1 MIITYQGNTYFK
13 IQSGSFVLLIDPE
26 NSRSFKGANVILN
39 TEKPAAIAPPEKE
52 TSFFWAENQGEYE
65 VGGMKIEGWAAGHED
80 KKTSKAKTDRII
92 TAYRFKMEDIE
103 IGVIGP
109 ISEEPGPEVLEKL
122 QGVDILILPG
132 SGSPFL
138 KETEAVKLARQ
149 IEPGI
154 VIPSGNGSNKF
165 FRELNQKPAPQE
177 KLVIKKKELSPGA
190 ISAVCLKS

>member
-1 MIITYQGNTYFK
+1 MIITYQGDTYFK
-13 IQSGSFVLLIDPE
+13 IQSGSFVLLIDPQ

-39 TEKPAAIAPPEKE
+39 TTKPTAVASPEKGAD
-52 TSFFWAENQGEYE
+52 FFWAENQGEYE
-65 VGGMKIEGWAAGHED
+65 VGGMMIEGWAAGYKD
-80 KKTSKAKTDRII
+80 KKTAKAKTGQII

-109 ISEEPGPEVLEKL
+109 ISEDPGPEVLEKM

-132 SGSPFL
+132 SGTPLL
-138 KETEAVKLARQ
+138 KEVGAVKLARQ

-165 FRELNQKPAPQE
+165 FRELSQKPAPQE
-177 KLVIKKKELSPGA
+177 KFVIKKKELVPGA